1 MPAAAVERRAMMT
14 EDELVQQRI
23 FDYLEK
29 IDTAMR
35 RMADAMETLTINDRV
50 THRQV
55 REPPP
60 SYDMSTNIV
69 IDPGRP
75 YIQIPIHDRID
86 AIERDKRTLQM
97 AFGMA
102 ITGIAICYI
111 YSEGKAIPLPV
122 VFGMLLALAVGCAV
136 SRRN

>member
-1 MPAAAVERRAMMT
+1 MMT

-29 IDTAMR
+29 IDTAIQ
-35 RMADAMETLTINDRV
+35 RMADAVATLTINDRIT

-69 IDPGRP
+69 IDPGRHD
-75 YIQIPIHDRID
+75 IQIPIHDRID

-102 ITGIAICYI
+102 ITVIAICYI
-111 YSEGKAIPLPV
+111 YSEGKPIPLPV
-122 VFGMLLALAVGCAV
+122 LLSMLLALAVGCAV
-136 SRRN
+136 SRRR